1 MAYYIK
7 IFFLTLKVFHCYPS
21 FNSLLYSLK
30 RILNTNTTQHQQKS
44 MKIYQ
49 NRQSFTSFNNSN
61 HSRVCM
67 IPYFFH
73 YIRTPFSHKKIVVV
87 AYT

>member
-30 RILNTNTTQHQQKS
+30 TYSEHQHNTTPTEVHENLSKPPIFHIIKQFKPF
-44 MKIYQ
+44 
-49 NRQSFTSFNNSN
+49 QSLHDTL
-61 HSRVCM
+61 
-67 IPYFFH
+67 FFSL
-73 YIRTPFSHKKIVVV
+73 Y
-87 AYT
+87 